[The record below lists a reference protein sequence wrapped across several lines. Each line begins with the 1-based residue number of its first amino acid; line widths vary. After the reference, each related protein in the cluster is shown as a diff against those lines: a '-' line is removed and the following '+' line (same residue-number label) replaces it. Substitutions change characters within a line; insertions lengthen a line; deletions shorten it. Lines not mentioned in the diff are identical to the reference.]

1 MIKTS
6 KQTEIRNKAIAEI
19 SAIYSARGDD
29 VQRIKSNAFAVPQ
42 VTDEGAEYWLEVT
55 VKIPRGGRDGVE
67 YDGYELASGYEI
79 HQAEKSEKKAK
90 KV

>member
-1 MIKTS
+1 MIKTD
-6 KQTEIRNKAIAEI
+6 KQAEIRNKAIAEI
-19 SAIYSARGDD
+19 SAIYRNRGDD

-42 VTDEGAEYWLEVT
+42 VTDTGEEYWLEVT

-67 YDGYELASGYEI
+67 YDGYELASEYEI
-79 HQAEKSEKKAK
+79 RQAEKSEKKTK

>member
-1 MIKTS
+1 MIKTD
-6 KQTEIRNKAIAEI
+6 KQAEIRNKAIAEI

-42 VTDEGAEYWLEVT
+42 VTDAGEEYWLEVT
-55 VKIPRGGRDGVE
+55 VKIPRGARGGEE
-67 YDGYELASGYEI
+67 YDGYELASEYEMR
-79 HQAEKSEKKAK
+79 QVEKSEKKRK

>member
-1 MIKTS
+1 MIKTD
-6 KQTEIRNKAIAEI
+6 KQAEIRNQAINDI
-19 SAIYSARGDD
+19 SAIYKARGDD
-29 VQRIKSNAFAVPQ
+29 IQRIKSNAFAVPQ

-67 YDGYELASGYEI
+67 YDGYELASEYAI
-79 HQAEKSEKKAK
+79 HQAEKSEKKSK

>member
-1 MIKTS
+1 MLKTETQA
-6 KQTEIRNKAIAEI
+6 KIREKAIFDI

-42 VTDEGAEYWLEVT
+42 VTDKGAEYWLEVT

-67 YDGYELASGYEI
+67 YDGYELASEYAV
-79 HQAEKSEKKAK
+79 HQAEKSEKKLK

>member
-1 MIKTS
+1 MIKTDEQV
-6 KQTEIRNKAIAEI
+6 KIRNKAIAEI

-42 VTDEGAEYWLEVT
+42 VTDDGAEYWLEVT
-55 VKIPRGGRDGVE
+55 VKIPRGTRGGED
-67 YDGYELASGYEI
+67 YDGYELASEYEI
-79 HQAEKSEKKAK
+79 RQAEKKSK

>member
-1 MIKTS
+1 MLKTETQA
-6 KQTEIRNKAIAEI
+6 KIREKAIFDI
-19 SAIYSARGDD
+19 SAIYRARGDD

-67 YDGYELASGYEI
+67 YDGYELASEYAI
-79 HQAEKSEKKAK
+79 HQAEKSEKKTK

>member
-1 MIKTS
+1 MIKTD
-6 KQTEIRNKAIAEI
+6 KQAEIRNKAITEI

-42 VTDEGAEYWLEVT
+42 VTDTGEEYWLEIT
-55 VKIPRGGRDGVE
+55 VKIPRGSRDGME
-67 YDGYELASGYEI
+67 YDGYELASEYET

>member
-6 KQTEIRNKAIAEI
+6 TQAEIREKAIFDI
-19 SAIYSARGDD
+19 SAIYRARGDD
-29 VQRIKSNAFAVPQ
+29 IQRIKSNAFAVPQ

-67 YDGYELASGYEI
+67 YDGYELAQEYAMKLDEK
-79 HQAEKSEKKAK
+79 AEKKSK

>member
-1 MIKTS
+1 MIKTD
-6 KQTEIRNKAIAEI
+6 KQAEIRNKAIAEI

-55 VKIPRGGRDGVE
+55 VKIPRGSRDGME
-67 YDGYELASGYEI
+67 YDGYELASEYEM
-79 HQAEKSEKKAK
+79 HQAEKSEKKSK

>member
-1 MIKTS
+1 MIKMD
-6 KQTEIRNKAIAEI
+6 KQAEIRNKAIGEI

-42 VTDEGAEYWLEVT
+42 VTDEGVEYWLEVT
-55 VKIPRGGRDGVE
+55 VKIPRGSRDGME
-67 YDGYELASGYEI
+67 YDGYELASEYEI
-79 HQAEKSEKKAK
+79 HQSEKKAK

>member
-1 MIKTS
+1 MIKTD
-6 KQTEIRNKAIAEI
+6 KQAEIRNKAIAEI
-19 SAIYSARGDD
+19 SAIYRNRGDD

-67 YDGYELASGYEI
+67 YDGYELASEYAI

>member
-1 MIKTS
+1 MLKTD
-6 KQTEIRNKAIAEI
+6 KQAEIRNKAIAEI
-19 SAIYSARGDD
+19 SAIYQNRGDD

-42 VTDEGAEYWLEVT
+42 VADEGTEYWLEVT

-67 YDGYELASGYEI
+67 YDGYELASEYAI
-79 HQAEKSEKKAK
+79 HQREKKAK

>member
-1 MIKTS
+1 MIKTD
-6 KQTEIRNKAIAEI
+6 KQAEIRNKAIAEI

-42 VTDEGAEYWLEVT
+42 VTDTGAEYWLEVT

-67 YDGYELASGYEI
+67 YDGYELASEYEMR
-79 HQAEKSEKKAK
+79 QAEKNEKKSK

>member
-1 MIKTS
+1 MIKTD
-6 KQTEIRNKAIAEI
+6 KQAEIRNKAIAEI

-55 VKIPRGGRDGVE
+55 VKIPRGTRGGEE
-67 YDGYELASGYEI
+67 YDGYELASEYEMR
-79 HQAEKSEKKAK
+79 QSQKKSK

>member
-1 MIKTS
+1 MIKTD
-6 KQTEIRNKAIAEI
+6 KQAKIRNKAIAEI

-55 VKIPRGGRDGVE
+55 VKIPRGGRDGSE
-67 YDGYELASGYEI
+67 YDGYELASEYKI
-79 HQAEKSEKKAK
+79 RQSEKKAK